1 MTKPKYR
8 VGDRLLIMNRVEIE
22 IIRVIEAPEPV
33 YIFQIVNA
41 PSLQSAVTETK
52 LEKAITT

>member
-8 VGDRLLIMNRVEIE
+8 VGDRLLVMQHVKIE
-22 IIRVIEAPEPV
+22 IIRVIEAPEPA

-41 PSLQSAVTETK
+41 PSLQSAVTETE